1 MKVLVLAPHPDD
13 EVIGCGGT
21 IARHVAAGDAVIVAV
36 VTRGLESKFAPESI
50 EQTRTQA
57 QQTHRHLGVI
67 ETVFLDFPAPALDT
81 VPGYELADGIARII
95 RRFEPQVVYL
105 PHRGDVHSDHRCVYN
120 AALVAVRP
128 VPGCPVGR
136 VLSYETLSSTEW
148 GSPSADAAFIPTCFV
163 DISEYLDAKLEA
175 MATISNELKAHPH
188 PRSLESLRALAVFR
202 GSTVGVKAAEAFV
215 VVRDIVR

>member
-1 MKVLVLAPHPDD
+1 M
-13 EVIGCGGT
+13 
-21 IARHVAAGDAVIVAV
+21 
-36 VTRGLESKFAPESI
+36 
-50 EQTRTQA
+50 
-57 QQTHRHLGVI
+57 
-67 ETVFLDFPAPALDT
+67 FLDFPGA
-81 VPGYELADGIARII
+81 GIVRAGITGRRNRQDY

-175 MATISNELKAHPH
+175 MATISNELKSSTSALFGEPAR
-188 PRSLESLRALAVFR
+188 PRRLPGINGWREGRGGVRGGARHRPLAGPALRSREDRHCNGMEGLGPQDAVPFAGER
-202 GSTVGVKAAEAFV
+202 AG
-215 VVRDIVR
+215 R